1 VKKRLALIVSL
12 FLTFLLALTGCG
24 ASQSEGTSGSGK
36 GVKTLKVA
44 TDAAYAPFES
54 LENGKI
60 VGFDVD
66 LVNAAAKEAGYKA
79 NVVNVGWDPL
89 FVEIK
94 EKKSDLAVSAI
105 TITDD
110 RKQTY
115 DFSVPYYLSTNEI
128 LVPENSTISS
138 GADLKGKT
146 VAVQNATTGQEVAES
161 ILGKNSPHI
170 KKFKNNNLAIMELL
184 NGGADAVI
192 ADNGVVDTYVKN
204 NPDKKLKIIKDD
216 SFPMEFYGLMFP
228 KGSDLKADFDKA
240 IQKLM
245 DNGKY
250 TEIYKKWFGTE
261 PDLEKLKQGK

>member
-1 VKKRLALIVSL
+1 MKKGMALIVTVL
-12 FLTFLLALTGCG
+12 LTFILVLSGCG
-24 ASQSEGTSGSGK
+24 TSKDESAGGK
-36 GVKTLKVA
+36 AAKTLKVA
-44 TDAAYAPFES
+44 TDAQYAPFES
-54 LENGKI
+54 LDKDKV

-66 LVNAAAKEAGYKA
+66 FVKAAAEEAGYKA

-89 FVEIK
+89 FVEVK
-94 EKKSDLAVSAI
+94 QKKSDLAVSAI
-105 TITDD
+105 TITDE

-115 DFSVPYYLSTNEI
+115 DFSNPYYLSTNEI
-128 LVPENSTISS
+128 LVPENSKVTS

-161 ILGKNSPHI
+161 ILGKNSNNI
-170 KKFKNNNLAIMELL
+170 KKFKNNNLAILELL

-204 NPDKKLKIIKDD
+204 NPDKKLKIIKDE
-216 SFPMEFYGLMFP
+216 SFPKEFYGLMFP

-240 IQKLM
+240 VKKLI

-250 TEIYKKWFGTE
+250 EEIYKKWFGTE
-261 PDLEKLKQGK
+261 PDIEKLKAQN

>member
-1 VKKRLALIVSL
+1 MKRGLGLILTTILALVLVLS
-12 FLTFLLALTGCG
+12 GCG
-24 ASQSEGTSGSGK
+24 TSKSDGASGNA
-36 GVKTLKVA
+36 VKTLKVA

-54 LENGKI
+54 IDKGKI
-60 VGFDVD
+60 VGFDADFVK
-66 LVNAAAKEAGYKA
+66 AAAKEAGYKA

-89 FVEIK
+89 FVEVK
-94 EKKSDLAVSAI
+94 QKKSDLAVSAI

-115 DFSVPYYLSTNEI
+115 DFSDPYYLSTNEI
-128 LVPENSTISS
+128 LVPEDSSITS

-146 VAVQNATTGQEVAES
+146 IAVQNATTGQEVAEN
-161 ILGKNSPHI
+161 ILGKNSNHI
-170 KKFKNNNLAIMELL
+170 KKFKNNDLAILELL
-184 NGGADAVI
+184 SGGADAVI

-240 IQKLM
+240 IKTLI
-245 DNGKY
+245 DNGTY
-250 TEIYKKWFGTE
+250 TKIYKKWFGTD
-261 PDLEKLKQGK
+261 PDVEKLQDQSE

>member
-1 VKKRLALIVSL
+1 LNEKGLGLIKFYKSINLLLFLRRKPREEAFGTHCFSILPFMLAL
-12 FLTFLLALTGCG
+12 AGCG
-24 ASQSEGTSGSGK
+24 TSQSEGTSGGGK
-36 GVKTLKVA
+36 EMKTLKVA

-161 ILGKNSPHI
+161 ILGKNSPH
-170 KKFKNNNLAIMELL
+170 EL
-184 NGGADAVI
+184 I
-192 ADNGVVDTYVKN
+192 
-204 NPDKKLKIIKDD
+204 
-216 SFPMEFYGLMFP
+216 S
-228 KGSDLKADFDKA
+228 
-240 IQKLM
+240 
-245 DNGKY
+245 
-250 TEIYKKWFGTE
+250 
-261 PDLEKLKQGK
+261 